1 MNIGYYIFVSLLLFI
16 IIYWKADL
24 HKNKKLMS
32 VLTAAG
38 GLGLLY
44 LAFDEIR
51 EDDNDALND
60 STVRFQENRNLTN
73 NLITDHNAYI
83 FNIYGQG
90 QESSKI
96 LKNYY
101 NELIGIKKVDNN
113 PNIDHTVEIAYTMTI
128 FMHMSQAISTKIFY
142 KDNSEMDIIRKG
154 FEKRVIQMLT
164 QYLKH
169 PRFRQ
174 YWSIYK
180 KIYGIDYMNEFMMKN
195 FGI

>member
-1 MNIGYYIFVSLLLFI
+1 MNIGYYIFISLILFI

-32 VLTAAG
+32 ILTAAG

-51 EDDNDALND
+51 EDDNDALDD
-60 STVRFQENRNLTN
+60 STTRVQLTHDLTN
-73 NLITDHNAYI
+73 NLVIDHNAYI
-83 FNIYGQG
+83 FNIYGQE

-101 NELIGIKKVDNN
+101 NELIGIKKVDNHQ
-113 PNIDHTVEIAYTMTI
+113 NIDHTVEIAYTMTI
-128 FMHMSQAISTKIFY
+128 FMHMSQAISLQILY
-142 KDNSEMDIIRKG
+142 KDNNEMDIIKKG
-154 FEKRVIQMLT
+154 FEKRVIKMLT

-180 KIYGIDYMNEFMMKN
+180 NIYGSDYMIEFMMKK

>member
-1 MNIGYYIFVSLLLFI
+1 MVIILKPLIVMPVSKFI
-16 IIYWKADL
+16 SFGIHRQGA
-24 HKNKKLMS
+24 
-32 VLTAAG
+32 
-38 GLGLLY
+38 
-44 LAFDEIR
+44 
-51 EDDNDALND
+51 
-60 STVRFQENRNLTN
+60 NLTN

-128 FMHMSQAISTKIFY
+128 FMHMSQAISTKFFY
-142 KDNSEMDIIRKG
+142 KDNHEMDIIQKG

-180 KIYGIDYMNEFMMKN
+180 KIYGIDYMNEFMLKN

>member
-32 VLTAAG
+32 ILTAAG

-51 EDDNDALND
+51 EDADDAIND

-83 FNIYGQG
+83 FNIYDQG

-128 FMHMSQAISTKIFY
+128 FMHMSQAISTTIFY
-142 KDNSEMDIIRKG
+142 KDNHEMDIIQKG

-180 KIYGIDYMNEFMMKN
+180 KIYGIDYMNEFMLKN